1 MPKPLSFF
9 NTLSGKLE
17 EFVPLNSGVATMY
30 SCGPTVYDHAH
41 IGNMRPYVHADLVK
55 RALEHAGHTVTHT
68 INITDFGHLVGDGDA
83 GEDKMM
89 MALKRDN
96 KPITKEAMS
105 EMTKFYTQSFKSDLT
120 LMNLEPNIKYTPASE
135 YISEEIAL
143 VQTLQEKGYTY
154 ETSDGV
160 YFDIAKFPA
169 YGKLGNI
176 DLDKL
181 KSGARVEVNPEKHH
195 PADFAVWKK
204 GELGWDSPWGTGFP
218 GWHIE
223 CTAMAFATLGKQ
235 IDIHTGGE
243 DLASTHH
250 NGEIAQAECAT
261 GRAPYVKYWMHN
273 AFITIENSKIS
284 KSLGNTLRLEHL
296 KERGY
301 SALDFRYWLMSGH
314 YRTTMNF
321 TFDALDGA
329 HQALFRLRRHL
340 FEEYGAE
347 DGGSIS
353 PSHETEFWSAI
364 NDDLNTPVALS
375 VVWKLVDDK
384 TITPMDKVA
393 TIRSFDTILGL
404 GLSGTKESGMRTLGV
419 IRVEDVP
426 SDIKSLLDER
436 EDARNKKD
444 WARADE
450 LRAVLNLKGYLVED
464 SATGIRI
471 TKV

>member
-1 MPKPLSFF
+1 MANPLSFF
-9 NTLSGKLE
+9 NTLSGELE
-17 EFVPLNSGVATMY
+17 QFVPFKDGVATMY

-41 IGNMRPYVHADLVK
+41 IGNMRPYVHADLAK
-55 RALEHAGHTVTHT
+55 RALEHAGYVVTHT
-68 INITDFGHLVGDGDA
+68 INVTDFGHLVGDGDA

-89 MALKRDN
+89 LALRREN

-105 EMTKFYTQSFKSDLT
+105 EMTKFYTESFKTDLA
-120 LMNLEPNIKYTPASE
+120 LMNVEPNIIYAPASE
-135 YISEEIAL
+135 YIAEEIAL
-143 VQTLQEKGYTY
+143 VQTLSEKGYTY

-204 GELGWDSPWGTGFP
+204 GELGWESPWGTGFP

-261 GRAPYVKYWMHN
+261 SRSPYVKYWMHN

-321 TFDALDGA
+321 TFDAIDGA
-329 HQALFRLRRHL
+329 RQALFRLRRHI

-347 DGGSIS
+347 EGGEVVSAYA
-353 PSHETEFWSAI
+353 EEFWNAI
-364 NDDLNTPVALS
+364 NDDLNTPAGLA

-384 TITPMDKVA
+384 SISAKDKVA
-393 TIRSFDTILGL
+393 TLRSFDAVLGL
-404 GLSGTKESGMRTLGV
+404 DLSLSQERGMRNLGV
-419 IRVEDVP
+419 VTANDVP
-426 SDIKSLLDER
+426 DDIKRLLEER
-436 EDARNKKD
+436 EHARESKN
-444 WARADE
+444 WERADE
-450 LRAVLNLKGYLVED
+450 LRTLLNMKGYLVED
-464 SATGIRI
+464 SAKGIRI

>member
-1 MPKPLSFF
+1 MSNPLSFF

-17 EFVPLNSGVATMY
+17 AFTPFKQGVATMY

-55 RALEHAGHTVTHT
+55 RALEHAGYEVTHT

-89 MALKRDN
+89 MALHRDG
-96 KPITKEAMS
+96 KEITKEAMG
-105 EMTKFYTQSFKSDLT
+105 EMTRFYAESFKSDLA
-120 LMNLEPNIKYTPASE
+120 LMNVEPNITYASASA
-135 YISEEIAL
+135 YIAEEIAL
-143 VQTLQEKGYTY
+143 VQTLSEKGYTY

-160 YFDIAKFPA
+160 YFDISKFPA

-176 DLDKL
+176 DLEKL
-181 KSGARVEVNPEKHH
+181 KSGARIEVNPEKHH

-204 GELGWDSPWGTGFP
+204 GELGWESPWGTGFP

-261 GRAPYVKYWMHN
+261 GRSPYVHYWMHN

-296 KERGY
+296 NERGF
-301 SALDFRYWLMSGH
+301 SAIDFRYWLMSGH

-340 FEEYGAE
+340 FEEYEAE
-347 DGGSIS
+347 DGGAVV
-353 PSHETEFWSAI
+353 EAYATEFWNAI
-364 NDDLNTPVALS
+364 NDDLNTPVAISIL
-375 VVWKLVDDK
+375 WKLVDDK
-384 TITPMDKVA
+384 KISAKDKVS
-393 TIRSFDTILGL
+393 TIRSFDTVLGL
-404 GLSGTKESGMRTLGV
+404 GLSENRESGMRTLGV
-419 IRVEDVP
+419 ISVEDVP
-426 SDIKSLLDER
+426 ADIKALLDDR
-436 EDARNKKD
+436 EEARTSKD

-450 LRAVLNLKGYLVED
+450 LRAALNMKGYLVED
-464 SATGIRI
+464 SASGIRI